1 MIYLAN
7 YIIIITLF
15 LKDRIR
21 EENLKILRK
30 IKLTIK

>member
-21 EENLKILRK
+21 EENLRILK
-30 IKLTIK
+30 NIKLTIK

>member
-21 EENLKILRK
+21 EENLRIFRN